1 MLGTEL
7 LAKGVTYSGSL
18 LLSRKWPRALFERF
32 VLRSIMTGMNVTTER
47 DSRLTTEELSLALIG
62 WFEELPRRARLV
74 VALSGGVDSSVVV
87 RAASSSSHC
96 VLAVTSSSEAVA
108 ARELAD
114 AKRVADRIGVEHLC
128 LHTNELAV
136 EEYVRN
142 DARRCYFCKRNLFST
157 IIQALE
163 LEPETFWLLSGTNAD
178 DLGDY
183 RPGLQ
188 AAEEYAVRA
197 PLAELGITKSQVRQ
211 LAEHWQLPVA
221 DKPASPCLA
230 SRIAYGVEVTQE
242 RLAMIEAAESF
253 LLQHGFSDCRVR
265 VHEGELARV
274 EVPVGEVDR
283 LCNSEMRAKF
293 SRRIKDLGF
302 RFVTI
307 DLEGL
312 RSGGLN
318 QLIQIDVRDR

>member
-1 MLGTEL
+1 
-7 LAKGVTYSGSL
+7 
-18 LLSRKWPRALFERF
+18 
-32 VLRSIMTGMNVTTER
+32 MTGMSSYPDCDATPATSSIVAT
-47 DSRLTTEELSLALIG
+47 LLG
-62 WFEELPRRARLV
+62 WFDELPRRERLV
-74 VALSGGVDSSVVV
+74 VALSGGVDSSVVI
-87 RAASSSSHC
+87 RAASSSSHS

-108 ARELAD
+108 ARELTD
-114 AKRVADRIGVEHLC
+114 AQRVAEMVGVEHLC
-128 LHTNELAV
+128 MHTNELAV

-157 IIQALE
+157 LVQSLE

-197 PLAELGITKSQVRQ
+197 PLAELGITKRQVRQ

-253 LLQHGFSDCRVR
+253 LLQHGISDCRVR

-283 LCNSEMRAKF
+283 VCHPEMRGKL
-293 SRRIKDLGF
+293 SRHLKELGF

-318 QLIQIDVRDR
+318 QLIQIDVSSRQ

>member
-1 MLGTEL
+1 MSSNTDC
-7 LAKGVTYSGSL
+7 
-18 LLSRKWPRALFERF
+18 
-32 VLRSIMTGMNVTTER
+32 
-47 DSRLTTEELSLALIG
+47 DSTPATSSLAATLLG
-62 WFEELPRRARLV
+62 WFDELPRRERLV
-74 VALSGGVDSSVVV
+74 VALSGGVDSSVVI
-87 RAASSSSHC
+87 RAASLSSHC

-114 AKRVADRIGVEHLC
+114 AQRVVEMVGVEHLC
-128 LHTNELAV
+128 MHTNELAV

-142 DARRCYFCKRNLFST
+142 DAMRCYFCKHNLFST
-157 IIQALE
+157 IVQSLA

-183 RPGLQ
+183 RPGLE
-188 AAEEYAVRA
+188 AAEEHAVRA
-197 PLAELGITKSQVRQ
+197 PLAELGITKTQVRQ
-211 LAEHWQLPVA
+211 LAEYWQLPVA

-242 RLAMIEAAESF
+242 RLVMIEAAESF
-253 LLQHGFSDCRVR
+253 ILQHGFSDCRVR
-265 VHEGELARV
+265 VHEGDLARV

-283 LCNSEMRAKF
+283 VCNPEMRDKL
-293 SRRIKDLGF
+293 SRQLKDVGF

-318 QLIQIDVRDR
+318 QLIQIDVSSRQ